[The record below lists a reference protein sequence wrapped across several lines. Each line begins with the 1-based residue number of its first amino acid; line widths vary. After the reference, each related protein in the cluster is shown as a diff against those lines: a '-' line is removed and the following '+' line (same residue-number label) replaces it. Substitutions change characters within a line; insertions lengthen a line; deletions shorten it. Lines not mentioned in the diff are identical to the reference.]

1 MQQLTPVG
9 GAVARGA
16 HVPPASDSWMASSDM
31 SAVKKSLPN
40 PFSTVLGF
48 EKLLTT
54 SNTISRRI
62 LIIERR

>member
-16 HVPPASDSWMASSDM
+16 HVPPAIELWMASSEM
-31 SAVKKSLPN
+31 SAAKYGLPN
-40 PFSTVLGF
+40 PSKKVLGF
-48 EKLLTT
+48 EKLLNA

-62 LIIERR
+62 LVIEGT